1 MAIKLN
7 PKFRQFRCPIA
18 LWSALAVG
26 GLFCHETFNDAI
38 FAQETKPSNSTL
50 DDLFNSSEIQF
61 SPIPLATRGNP
72 QSGTKPRVSNQKLS
86 PMLTQPAQTHS
97 PQPAESAQHFL
108 VKHETPKNPVDS
120 NSVKMVVPLQSST
133 PTQLAT
139 EQSRTS
145 PAVNGTIRRQFEP
158 PIQASQV
165 SFQERVAPVQTPT
178 TQHDGATQTNRD
190 FSNNSNWPST
200 NGSHQLQNVSSNQF
214 ESALESAYGLNM
226 ASSSSPD
233 GRYRRVELPNRINQ
247 RMAMLIDRQ
256 SGLISYEGDAALQS
270 SWSDLVS
277 QIDSLPIQR
286 ADGFVVHTAVVDPG
300 RADFDTIHQATFLMG
315 MLQDDTQPGPDG
327 LSQATLPAGSPIPQD
342 QEILPGGP
350 GAAQGIKDKV
360 KILQDPKTGAL
371 TLIGSAEDIAIVM
384 KIIQDIA
391 ARSQA
396 NQAEVKRIP
405 LQNIQSE
412 AVEEQIQELYDSGYA
427 SSKGDVQISAIPSP
441 NSLVVIGQREA
452 IMAVEEIVR
461 QMDVQSEDQQDGFK
475 SFRLKHLS
483 AADAKVR
490 LDTFFG
496 QQNQGAGD
504 NRIPSAPIVTIPD
517 FRSNVITIKGSRQF
531 ILDAERFLKDIDV
544 DKSESV
550 NVVKVI
556 QLRNTLAEEL
566 AVVIQDAI
574 NGQQA
579 NAGNGYKGAN
589 QQQQQQQQQNIQ
601 ENQSSVGSR
610 ALSLQIIGANGA
622 VVTSS
627 GILFDVRVTADRNS
641 NSLVVSA
648 PNESM
653 QLVENLIAQLDRL
666 PNAETQIKVFQIAN
680 GDATTLLTTLQA
692 LFQSS
697 TTQGQQGGQ
706 GGFGGGGQTGGN
718 LSQLPLQGASATDGA
733 TLVNL
738 RFGVDTRTNTII
750 ASGPAGDLQVVEDL
764 LNRLDENQLNEGNIK
779 TFRLSNAPV
788 LDVAEAINQWLTTRA
803 TINDTDPRAVGDR
816 NQTNREVIVVPEVN
830 SNTLIIQARPEYMA
844 EIDQLILALDRRPP
858 MVKVKVMIAE
868 VDLDR
873 LEEFGMDLGVQDSLM
888 FDRGTSI
895 GAGNAITGIGFP
907 FNTSTAPNR
916 NATFRETLAGQAL
929 SNLGT
934 GRINNDLGY
943 GGLVLSAGNES
954 INILLRALKDK
965 QCVRVLSKPQILTME
980 NLQGR
985 IQVGASVPRISGTT
999 NSNFGVTQNITFV
1012 DVGVILEVTPR
1023 VSQDGM
1029 IVMAVVA
1036 SKSAVGPDST
1046 GITIAIGA
1054 DGTPIRSPQII
1065 ETEAQTTLMAR
1076 SGQTVVFSG
1085 LIQETKIHQVRGTPI
1100 LSDLPLIGPLFR
1112 FEKDQASRSEL
1123 LIVMTPYLVTDEQD
1137 VDTQNFDEMD
1147 RMHWCLCDVAEVY
1160 GNTDYD
1166 GYEGNETAVETIYPD
1181 SDPTGLQPQYL
1192 VPESSTINQ

>member
-1 MAIKLN
+1 MAFKINLN
-7 PKFRQFRCPIA
+7 VGQFRCPLA
-18 LWSALAVG
+18 LCSALAVG
-26 GLFCHETFNDAI
+26 GLFYNETGGRI
-38 FAQETKPSNSTL
+38 FAQDAKPTNSTL

-61 SPIPLATRGNP
+61 SPIPLTSKGNGP
-72 QSGTKPRVSNQKLS
+72 FESKPRSSNQKLS
-86 PMLTQPAQTHS
+86 PILTPPPQSAS
-97 PQPAESAQHFL
+97 PQPVESVQQYL
-108 VKHETPKNPVDS
+108 GKHESPKNTVDS
-120 NSVKMVVPLQSST
+120 NSVKMKVPSQSSN
-133 PTQLAT
+133 LAHSAGG
-139 EQSRTS
+139 QSGNL
-145 PAVNGTIRRQFEP
+145 PAVNSTLGNQFEQ
-158 PIQASQV
+158 PIQATQV
-165 SFQERVAPVQTPT
+165 SFQEHMATAQTPT
-178 TQHDGATQTNRD
+178 GHYDTTLPTSREL
-190 FSNNSNWPST
+190 NNANWPA
-200 NGSHQLQNVSSNQF
+200 NEGMHQLQNVSSNQF
-214 ESALESAYGLNM
+214 EQSLASAFGANLASAT
-226 ASSSSPD
+226 SPD

-247 RMAMLIDRQ
+247 RLAMLIDRQ
-256 SGLISYEGDAALQS
+256 SGQIRYEGDAALQQ
-270 SWSDLVS
+270 SWFDLVT

-286 ADGFVVHTAVVDPG
+286 ADGVVVHTAVVDPG
-300 RADFDTIHQATFLMG
+300 RADFNTIQQATFLMG
-315 MLQDDTQPGPDG
+315 MLQDDAQPGPDG

-427 SSKGDVQISAIPSP
+427 STKGAVQISAIPSP
-441 NSLVVIGQREA
+441 NSLVVIGQREG
-452 IMAVEEIVR
+452 IMAVEEIVK

-531 ILDAERFLKDIDV
+531 IMEAERFLNDIDV

-550 NVVKVI
+550 NMVKVI

-666 PNAETQIKVFQIAN
+666 PNAETQIKVFQISN

-706 GGFGGGGQTGGN
+706 GNFGGGGQTGGN

-788 LDVAEAINQWLTTRA
+788 LDVAEAINEWLTTRA

-907 FNTSTAPNR
+907 FNTSTVPNR

-985 IQVGASVPRISGTT
+985 IQVGASVPRIAGTT
-999 NSNFGVTQNITFV
+999 NSNFGVTQNIEFV

-1029 IVMAVVA
+1029 IVMSVVA
-1036 SKSAVGPDST
+1036 SKSAVGPEST
-1046 GITIAIGA
+1046 GITIAIAA

-1065 ETEAQTTLMAR
+1065 ETEAKTTLMAR

-1085 LIQETKIHQVRGTPI
+1085 LIQESKTHQVRGTPI

-1112 FEKDQASRSEL
+1112 FERDAASRSEL
-1123 LIVMTPYLVTDEQD
+1123 LIVLTPYLVTDEQD
-1137 VDTQNFDEMD
+1137 VDMQNFDEMD
-1147 RMHWCLCDVAEVY
+1147 RMHWCLCDVAEIY

-1166 GYEGNETAVETIYPD
+1166 GYEGNETAVQTIYPD
-1181 SDPTGLQPQYL
+1181 SDPAGLQPQYL
-1192 VPESSTINQ
+1192 VPESSSINE

>member
-1 MAIKLN
+1 MAFKINLN
-7 PKFRQFRCPIA
+7 VRQFRCPLA
-18 LWSALAVG
+18 LCSALAVG
-26 GLFCHETFNDAI
+26 SLFYNETGSGRI
-38 FAQETKPSNSTL
+38 FAQDAKPTNSTL
-50 DDLFNSSEIQF
+50 DDLFKGPEIQF
-61 SPIPLATRGNP
+61 SPIPLTTKGNGP
-72 QSGTKPRVSNQKLS
+72 FESKPRSINQKLS
-86 PMLTQPAQTHS
+86 PILTPPPQSPS
-97 PQPAESAQHFL
+97 PQS
-108 VKHETPKNPVDS
+108 V
-120 NSVKMVVPLQSST
+120 NSTLG
-133 PTQLAT
+133 
-139 EQSRTS
+139 
-145 PAVNGTIRRQFEP
+145 NQFEQ
-158 PIQASQV
+158 PIQATQV
-165 SFQERVAPVQTPT
+165 SFQKQMATAQTPT
-178 TQHDGATQTNRD
+178 GQYYTTSPTSREL
-190 FSNNSNWPST
+190 SNNANWPS
-200 NGSHQLQNVSSNQF
+200 NEGMHQLQNVSSNQF
-214 ESALESAYGLNM
+214 EQSLAAAFGTNLASAT
-226 ASSSSPD
+226 SPD

-247 RMAMLIDRQ
+247 RLSMLIDRQ
-256 SGLISYEGDAALQS
+256 SGQIRYEGDAVLQQ
-270 SWSDLVS
+270 SWFDLVT

-286 ADGFVVHTAVVDPG
+286 ADGVVVHTAVVDPG
-300 RADFDTIHQATFLMG
+300 RADFNTIQQATFLMG

-391 ARSQA
+391 ERSQA

-427 SSKGDVQISAIPSP
+427 SSKGAVQISAIPSP

-452 IMAVEEIVR
+452 IMAVEEIVK
-461 QMDVQSEDQQDGFK
+461 QMDVESEDQQDGFK

-496 QQNQGAGD
+496 QQNPGAGD
-504 NRIPSAPIVTIPD
+504 NRIPSAPIITIPD

-531 ILDAERFLKDIDV
+531 IMEAERFLNDIDV

-550 NVVKVI
+550 NMVKVI

-579 NAGNGYKGAN
+579 NAGNGFKGAN

-601 ENQSSVGSR
+601 ENQSSVGSK

-648 PNESM
+648 PSESM
-653 QLVENLIAQLDRL
+653 QLVENLITQLDRL
-666 PNAETQIKVFQIAN
+666 PNAETQIKVFQISN

-706 GGFGGGGQTGGN
+706 GNFGGGGQTGGN

-779 TFRLSNAPV
+779 TYRLSNAPV
-788 LDVAEAINQWLTTRA
+788 LDVAEAINEWLTTRA

-873 LEEFGMDLGVQDSLM
+873 LEEFGMDLGVQDSLL

-954 INILLRALKDK
+954 ISILLRALKDK

-985 IQVGASVPRISGTT
+985 IQVGASVPRIAGTT
-999 NSNFGVTQNITFV
+999 NSNFGVTQDIEFV

-1029 IVMAVVA
+1029 IVMSVVA
-1036 SKSAVGPDST
+1036 SKSAVGPEST
-1046 GITIAIGA
+1046 GITIAIAA

-1065 ETEAQTTLMAR
+1065 ETEAKTTLMAR

-1085 LIQETKIHQVRGTPI
+1085 LIQESKTHQVRGTPI

-1112 FEKDQASRSEL
+1112 FERDAASRSEL

-1137 VDTQNFDEMD
+1137 VDMQNFDEMD
-1147 RMHWCLCDVAEVY
+1147 RMHWCLCDVAEIY

-1166 GYEGNETAVETIYPD
+1166 GYEGNETAVQTIYPD
-1181 SDPTGLQPQYL
+1181 SDPAGLQPQYL
-1192 VPESSTINQ
+1192 VPESSSINQ